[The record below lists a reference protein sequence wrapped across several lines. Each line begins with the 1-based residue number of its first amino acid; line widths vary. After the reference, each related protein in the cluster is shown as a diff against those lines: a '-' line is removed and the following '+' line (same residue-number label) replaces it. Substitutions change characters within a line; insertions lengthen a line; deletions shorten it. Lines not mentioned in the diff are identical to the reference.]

1 MNSNHFPQNEKIGFL
16 RKTTLVDFPEH
27 IACAVFLIG
36 CNLRCPYC
44 YNKDLVLLNKNS
56 QKDDFSTLDDVFN
69 HLELRKN
76 VLSGITIS
84 GGEPLLHPAT
94 PLIIKYAKNLGYKI
108 KLDTNGTN
116 PLELEKL
123 IKNDQ
128 LCPDYVAMDIKTSP
142 KRYEEELLSE
152 KKSNN
157 NNFTNLLNQ
166 TIELIETSLT
176 PRFDQI

>member
-142 KRYEEELLSE
+142 NRYGEELFSE
-152 KKSNN
+152 KKIKK
-157 NNFTNLLNQ
+157 
-166 TIELIETSLT
+166 TII
-176 PRFDQI
+176 

>member
-44 YNKDLVLLNKNS
+44 YNKDLILINENS

-116 PLELEKL
+116 PSQLEKL
-123 IKNDQ
+123 IKNEINSILVTDAICAE
-128 LCPDYVAMDIKTSP
+128 LRN
-142 KRYEEELLSE
+142 RYNLNFKLFTNSAID
-152 KKSNN
+152 KKEYIN
-157 NNFTNLLNQ
+157 NNFKILYK
-166 TIELIETSLT
+166 I
-176 PRFDQI
+176 